1 MTPVQDDRV
10 EPPATNNFAATVQ
23 VVTQDGAL
31 HETIVRTT
39 DSPLQQLVVSFAAV
53 QAWRIL
59 KAALLPCPQVPV
71 PSGEPSVFPS
81 AEELTDKFIGL
92 VSPYCAGGAEE
103 ARAMATVF
111 LEAEKNPD
119 VAAMIEASWATA
131 AP

>member
-1 MTPVQDDRV
+1 MCLFSKI
-10 EPPATNNFAATVQ
+10 N
-23 VVTQDGAL
+23 
-31 HETIVRTT
+31 
-39 DSPLQQLVVSFAAV
+39 V

-59 KAALLPCPQVPV
+59 KARCCPQVPV